1 MQQMRIARLLGN
13 LGGRQPDIYQAG
25 DWLVITPITHFLRGL
40 WLQEFPATG
49 DYAGF
54 WGVRNLWGP
63 EYYPELDGFMG
74 TTNYISNPRSREFPN
89 LPETEQLKLL
99 SEEVERVTLPH
110 LRSIDSM
117 DRLYQLTM
125 QQPPPFSEG
134 YEAHFRL
141 ELAMGN
147 FDRARALLNK
157 HRGWWFDDDDLFDDD
172 VPAYSEQTRQLC
184 HLFEKEEFQ
193 RIAQL
198 FHQWEAAAAKDYGVQ
213 HLWQPS
219 PFPFEL
225 GRRG

>member
-13 LGGRQPDIYQAG
+13 LEGRQPDIVQAG
-25 DWLVITPITHFLRGL
+25 DWLVVTPITHYLRGI
-40 WLQEFPATG
+40 WFDESPATG
-49 DYAGF
+49 DFVGF
-54 WGVRNLWGP
+54 WGVRNLWAP
-63 EYYPELDGFMG
+63 EYYAELDGFMD
-74 TTNYISNPRSREFPN
+74 TTNVIFNSRSREFFN

-99 SEEVERVTLPH
+99 SEEVEQVTLPH

-125 QQPPPFSEG
+125 QEPWPFSEG
-134 YEAHFRL
+134 HEAHFRL

-147 FDRARALLNK
+147 FDRARALLIE
-157 HRGWWFDDDDLFDDD
+157 HRGSWFDDDDVFDDD
-172 VPAYSEQTRQLC
+172 VPAYSERTRQLC
-184 HLFEKEEFQ
+184 HLFEKGEYQ

-225 GRRG
+225 RHRG

>member
-1 MQQMRIARLLGN
+1 
-13 LGGRQPDIYQAG
+13 
-25 DWLVITPITHFLRGL
+25 
-40 WLQEFPATG
+40 
-49 DYAGF
+49 
-54 WGVRNLWGP
+54 
-63 EYYPELDGFMG
+63 MG

-125 QQPPPFSEG
+125 QEPPPFSEG

-225 GRRG
+225 GRRGKAARRAELSDLWPSPPAFRSSIGFEHWLCGMEFIAGRRQAAAGIGTCLFGASPLQAAP